1 MSIKRMSSLHAAN
14 PIWINRLWIIF
25 AILLLAAFSLFIQIR
40 WSPAIQKVHV
50 DGTFFGYGGAR
61 ILDGDLPYVDFW
73 DHKPPGIFYLN
84 ALAFWLMGTDAWS
97 LWYLAL
103 FWTFAVAL
111 SFYLFLR
118 RLIPQ
123 WYALLCS
130 TILLATLPIYNEGL
144 NLTEFYAL
152 LPSVFA
158 LIFTYHYFSRG
169 RKYALIGL
177 GGAFAAA
184 ALLKHTNFGTALACI
199 GTIAYVEVWC
209 KGIWRAIR
217 SLWGIALLPVL
228 TLITI
233 VVYWGYHGAILDL
246 WQATVVYN
254 ITGYVSGAS
263 FIKRIYGTARTIAIT
278 QPVGALFIVAFG
290 ATIAHWFSRSDWKD
304 PQLVGSAHS
313 GLGQLAADWTYVACF
328 AAMFTEVIFISLAGR
343 GYSHYY
349 ITLLPALCASVSY
362 WFWISSP
369 AKTPSHSKKISR
381 RGIPPTVI
389 AGLLVWTFVI
399 FGIVRPSPSQVRT
412 FFDAALERRPLRTNV
427 GKYVVSHTDPNDSV
441 LVWDIGAEVNFET
454 GRRSPSRYLYF
465 HHLFRGENA
474 QRWDNFLSDLN
485 ANEPA
490 LIIIQWQAGYAPNFD
505 VPVDE
510 LASSCNCDGEILA
523 GFTAFS
529 QYVKDNYDRQVL
541 FDETFAVYSRK
552 SP

>member
-1 MSIKRMSSLHAAN
+1 MSIKRKFVLHAAK
-14 PIWINRLWIIF
+14 PIWTNRLWIVF
-25 AILLLAAFSLFIQIR
+25 AILLLATLSLLIQIR
-40 WSPAIQKVHV
+40 WSPAIRKVHV

-61 ILDGDLPYVDFW
+61 ILDGDLLYRDVW

-84 ALAFWLMGTDAWS
+84 ALAFLLMGTDAWS
-97 LWYLAL
+97 LWYLSL
-103 FWTFAVAL
+103 FWTFAIAV

-118 RLIPQ
+118 RLVHH
-123 WYALLCS
+123 WYALLSS

-158 LIFTYHYFSRG
+158 IIFTYIYFSRG
-169 RKYALIGL
+169 RKSALIGL
-177 GGAFAAA
+177 GGALTAA

-199 GTIAYVEVWC
+199 GTIAYVEVRC
-209 KGIWRAIR
+209 EGVWRAMR
-217 SLWGIALLPVL
+217 NLWGIALFPVL

-233 VVYWGYHGAILDL
+233 IMYWGYHGAILDL
-246 WQATVVYN
+246 WQATVVHN
-254 ITGYVSGAS
+254 ITGYVSGSS
-263 FIKRIYGTARTIAIT
+263 FIRRIYGTARTIAIT

-313 GLGQLAADWTYVACF
+313 GLDHLAADWTYVACF
-328 AAMFTEVIFISLAGR
+328 SAMFTEVIFISLAGR

-362 WFWISSP
+362 WFWISSQ
-369 AKTPSHSKKISR
+369 KMTPSHLKKDSR
-381 RGIPPTVI
+381 RGLPPTVI
-389 AGLLVWTFVI
+389 AGLLVWAFVI
-399 FGIVRPSPSQVRT
+399 IGIVRPSPSQVRT
-412 FFDAALERRPLRTNV
+412 FFEAALERRPLRTNV
-427 GKYVVSHTDPNDSV
+427 GKYVVSHTDPSDAV
-441 LVWDIGAEVNFET
+441 LMWDIGAEVNFET

-465 HHLFRGENA
+465 HHLFGVDSKR
-474 QRWDNFLSDLN
+474 RWENFLADLN

-505 VPVDE
+505 VPVDQ
-510 LASSCNCDGEILA
+510 LASSCNCDGDILA

-529 QYVKDNYDRQVL
+529 QYVKDNYDRKVL